1 MGSDDSFENRLKA
14 IADQLA
20 RSLSDTDVD
29 DVAQRFGVDP
39 ERVRGMTGAVERWL
53 NDRGSE
59 GEPLFGDRAA
69 GRPQDPRTETG
80 PEHVETDFAQAGPQ
94 SAGPDAYSA
103 PGGPH
108 PLDLPTEAQGIALS
122 ALDSGRWTVRPG
134 SSRLVSSSAAD
145 AETAP
150 AEAAADLVN
159 ELRARDWITADG
171 AVTLVGRQAL
181 LRWTRTAEADAA

>member
-20 RSLSDTDVD
+20 ARSLSDADVD

-39 ERVRGMTGAVERWL
+39 ERVRGVTGAVERWL

-59 GEPLFGDRAA
+59 GEPLFGERAA
-69 GRPQDPRTETG
+69 GRAQDPRTEPTAE
-80 PEHVETDFAQAGPQ
+80 PAVPDFTRVTPTPTPS
-94 SAGPDAYSA
+94 SASGA
-103 PGGPH
+103 GPH
-108 PLDLPTEAQGIALS
+108 PLDPPTEAQGIALS
-122 ALDSGRWTVRPG
+122 ALESGRWTVRPG
-134 SSRLVSSSAAD
+134 SSRLIAA
-145 AETAP
+145 EPSGPWSGPP
-150 AEAAADLVN
+150 AEASDLVN

-181 LRWTRTAEADAA
+181 LRWTRTVDADAD